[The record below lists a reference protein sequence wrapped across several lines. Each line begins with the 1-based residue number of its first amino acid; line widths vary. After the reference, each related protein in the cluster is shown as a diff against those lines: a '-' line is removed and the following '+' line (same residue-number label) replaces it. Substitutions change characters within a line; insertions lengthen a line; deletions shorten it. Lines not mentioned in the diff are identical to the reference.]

1 VIQNSNLCYTYFV
14 TKSDYGILLTEIIFQ
29 NGKFVMHIPDNYLSP
44 TTCAVLAV
52 AAAPDSANRCN
63 SSRRFYKNSSYNL

>member
-1 VIQNSNLCYTYFV
+1 
-14 TKSDYGILLTEIIFQ
+14 
-29 NGKFVMHIPDNYLSP
+29 MHIPDNYLSP

-52 AAAPDSANRCN
+52 AASDSANCRN